1 MLYNLRSIALLML
14 LAGVCLGVFA
24 GTLVANRHVD
34 DSMPSTLNKKV
45 ESHVQTYVEF
55 HDLDDAKTDAI
66 RQVLRAHRHK
76 VREMLLDLARDHRE
90 QFTAQVKLT
99 EERIQSVLEGR

>member
-34 DSMPSTLNKKV
+34 DSTPSTLNQKV
-45 ESHVQTYVEF
+45 ESQVQTYVEF
-55 HDLDDAKTDAI
+55 YDLDDAKADAI

-76 VREMLLDLARDHRE
+76 VRETLLALARDHRE

-99 EERIQSVLEGR
+99 DERIQSVLEGP